1 MIILQSFICAF
12 WASLHLSEQKY
23 TVLHLHM
30 TISYLIPQFK
40 HLYLMFTLNG
50 VTLEKIPFYPPKFI
64 IRISKGV
71 IMPASSI

>member
-1 MIILQSFICAF
+1 
-12 WASLHLSEQKY
+12 
-23 TVLHLHM
+23 M